1 MRFARRGNG
10 CGGGGSSGSIL
21 TQPGLEVVLCLLD
34 QVECLLFLGL
44 VLDELL
50 CLLNL
55 VECIQYPWIST
66 ESITPI
72 SKSGRMST
80 VPNVYFVF

>member
-21 TQPGLEVVLCLLD
+21 TQPGLKVVLYLSD

-44 VLDELL
+44 VLEELL

-55 VECIQYPWIST
+55 VECLLSLGLVLKGLLF
-66 ESITPI
+66 
-72 SKSGRMST
+72 SKFGGMYT
-80 VPNVYFVF
+80 VPLD